1 MTKLF
6 MALMFF
12 GGENVR
18 FVFVD
23 TENYA
28 TRVGV
33 WAINL
38 TPELLVLSKICFREL
53 LSKTAI

>member
-1 MTKLF
+1 
-6 MALMFF
+6 MALMFVC
-12 GGENVR
+12 GENVR

-23 TENYA
+23 TKKYA
-28 TRVGV
+28 ARVGV

-38 TPELLVLSKICFREL
+38 TPELLVLSKICCREL